1 MRASSHNTISE
12 LKPAAAGGHLG
23 DVLATMCATA
33 QGSSAVDGP
42 RVVGVCCSWDD
53 TTDSGHIEGV
63 LRSIEE
69 LAHETLDGRSVIV
82 LEMSG
87 VVVCDTRLVAAVLR
101 ACSVASRSGARI
113 VVVVSGRVADW
124 LAVCGVGGIVPH
136 LVAA

>member
-1 MRASSHNTISE
+1 MRASPNNTISE
-12 LKPAAAGGHLG
+12 LKPAVAGGHLG
-23 DVLATMCATA
+23 EVLATLCASA
-33 QGSSAVDGP
+33 QGASAPEGL
-42 RVVGVCCSWDD
+42 RIVGVCCSWDD
-53 TTDSGHIEGV
+53 TTDAGHIEGV

-69 LAHETLDGRSVIV
+69 LDHETLDGRSVIV

-87 VVVCDTRLVAAVLR
+87 VHVCDTRLVAAVLR

-136 LVAA
+136 LIAA